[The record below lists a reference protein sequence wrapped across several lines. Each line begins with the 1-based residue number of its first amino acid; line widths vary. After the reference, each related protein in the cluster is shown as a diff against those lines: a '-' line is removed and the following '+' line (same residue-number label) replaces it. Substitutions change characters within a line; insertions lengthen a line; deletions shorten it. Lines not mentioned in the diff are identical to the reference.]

1 MKAALSLNELWD
13 SASNTS
19 GGNFTPELTAGL
31 PDFGQRYLCHAIT
44 PGAKLASA
52 VRLKMHGEIKLKSW
66 FPFTAEQVIAWDIG
80 MIWNATVKMYGAP
93 IYGFD
98 RLINHEGEAQWKM
111 LGLIPIVSAKG
122 HDTTRSCA
130 GRILTETVWLPS
142 ILCRK
147 EVVWQESGSHTGIAG
162 VIVEGERS
170 ELTLSGKENGA
181 LTSSSIDRWGNL
193 GGDTFRSI
201 PFGGIV
207 EKERYFGGYTIPSEL
222 RVGWYFDT
230 PKFESEG
237 EFFRCTVDHAEFR

>member
-1 MKAALSLNELWD
+1 MKKTLSLEELWG
-13 SASNTS
+13 SVSSTP
-19 GGNFTPELTAGL
+19 GQLFTPELTVGL
-31 PDFGQRYLCHAIT
+31 PDFVQRYLNHAIA
-44 PGAKLASA
+44 PGTKLASA

-66 FPFTAEQVIAWDIG
+66 FPFTAEQVIAWDVG

-122 HDTTRSCA
+122 PDTTRSCS
-130 GRILTETVWLPS
+130 GRILTEAVWLPS

-147 EVVWQESGSHTGIAG
+147 EVVWQESGSHTGIAI

-170 ELTLSGKENGA
+170 ELTVSGKENGA
-181 LTSSSIDRWGNL
+181 LISSSIDRWGNL
-193 GGDTFRSI
+193 GGDAFRSI

-207 EKERYFGGYTIPSEL
+207 EKERTFGGYTIPTEL

-230 PKFESEG
+230 PKFEPEG